1 MKIIFSC
8 SPNPCGRFVSILGDV
23 KQISN
28 WRIWGQIKKCS
39 TKTSITTLHNKRSLH
54 HRLMI
59 HKEDFP
65 LNSAQWGNDCTQLV
79 WWKRS
84 IRYIFVKE
92 PVIQSP
98 QLWSHSQLQC
108 MLCNFIC
115 SISWGGTFWLLKLQT
130 SEGECCSERG
140 RGNPKGKALVLLWV
154 PLTKYFLILMFH
166 TSLHLIIPRD
176 TASAKPLHSTC
187 LDKCK

>member
-1 MKIIFSC
+1 MEIIISC
-8 SPNPCGRFVSILGDV
+8 SPDPRGRFVSILGDV

-28 WRIWGQIKKCS
+28 WRRRGQIKKCS

-59 HKEDFP
+59 HKGDFP
-65 LNSAQWGNDCTQLV
+65 LNSAQWGKDCTQLV

-84 IRYIFVKE
+84 IRHIFAKE

-98 QLWSHSQLQC
+98 QLWSHSQPQC
-108 MLCNFIC
+108 TPCNFIC
-115 SISWGGTFWLLKLQT
+115 SISWGGTFWLQT
-130 SEGECCSERG
+130 SEAECCSERG
-140 RGNPKGKALVLLWV
+140 RGNPKGKALVLPWV
-154 PLTKYFLILMFH
+154 PLTKHFLTPMFH
-166 TSLHLIIPRD
+166 TSSHLIIPWD
-176 TASAKPLHSTC
+176 TASAKPLHSAC